1 MGPGDTADLRGLIC
15 ASCARHSS
23 YWDAAPL
30 TLDVLPAD
38 VHHGDHSYETP
49 LTPVLRGVFIE
60 HENGDHAVDDGGFR
74 FPKQARFDQH
84 RTILPAPILPASS
97 AAAALMTGRGKLPLR
112 DARLPFLPVFR
123 SSILRRLWALRVLNP
138 DVPESVHVLKSLS
151 PMKPLS
157 SLAAPPPA
165 RSAALKAWS
174 ALQHQQISP
183 QGSLL
188 GFGGDMTPA
197 PAKSGKRAKN
207 RVGFDLMP
215 PSGSAFKSDSPK
227 VWGNGAATKKG
238 TSSKQGANSAT
249 SKKGIPLGL
258 PPWRGGDIAPSGSAF
273 KSDSPKV
280 SGNGAATKKGTSS
293 KQGANSAN
301 SKQGIPLGL
310 PPWRGKGTTLHESA
324 IVTNRAA
331 GGPSDARLGADAVQT
346 SRRPAIRIAP
356 LMQTNL
362 RVCPRLL

>member
-188 GFGGDMTPA
+188 GFWWRHDAGSCEIGK
-197 PAKSGKRAKN
+197 KSQESCWIRSHASVWLGIQVRLPKGLGKWSRNQKGHKQQAGCKLREQQARHSLGPPTMERQRHYSSRIGN
-207 RVGFDLMP
+207 R
-215 PSGSAFKSDSPK
+215 
-227 VWGNGAATKKG
+227 
-238 TSSKQGANSAT
+238 
-249 SKKGIPLGL
+249 
-258 PPWRGGDIAPSGSAF
+258 
-273 KSDSPKV
+273 
-280 SGNGAATKKGTSS
+280 
-293 KQGANSAN
+293 
-301 SKQGIPLGL
+301 
-310 PPWRGKGTTLHESA
+310 HES
-324 IVTNRAA
+324 R
-331 GGPSDARLGADAVQT
+331 GWWPFGRKARGRCGADIKKT
-346 SRRPAIRIAP
+346 GNPYCPAYANQSESVPASFVIDDLHICNAGSCEQCSP
-356 LMQTNL
+356 IS
-362 RVCPRLL
+362 

>member
-1 MGPGDTADLRGLIC
+1 VGPGDTADLRGLIC

-49 LTPVLRGVFIE
+49 LTPVFIE
-60 HENGDHAVDDGGFR
+60 HENGDHAVDDGEFR
-74 FPKQARFDQH
+74 FPKQARFDHH

-97 AAAALMTGRGKLPLR
+97 AAAALMAGRGKLPLR

-227 VWGNGAATKKG
+227 VSGNGAATKKG

-249 SKKGIPLGL
+249 
-258 PPWRGGDIAPSGSAF
+258 
-273 KSDSPKV
+273 
-280 SGNGAATKKGTSS
+280 
-293 KQGANSAN
+293 